1 MRCANLQWGKIPHGG
16 TQRTEPRMEHDLTE
30 LARMAKDYQ
39 RRAARL
45 RGDKEQV
52 ERRRG
57 RSALTEARKR
67 RHHTTIQRAS

>member
-1 MRCANLQWGKIPHGG
+1 
-16 TQRTEPRMEHDLTE
+16 MEYDLTE
-30 LARMAKDYQ
+30 LARICLKHAQTAQVPKVTIALLRMAKDYQ